1 MKNAAYDV
9 ICKILFVQIRPILSD
24 NEHIQNELFEF
35 NVVLGVIYLFCSMIQ
50 SIITGLIFLAALL
63 YLGRLVFNSFRAKTG
78 CSSGCGKCGVV
89 DFKKIEKQI
98 QQKSI

>member
-1 MKNAAYDV
+1 
-9 ICKILFVQIRPILSD
+9 
-24 NEHIQNELFEF
+24 
-35 NVVLGVIYLFCSMIQ
+35 MIQ
-50 SIITGLIFLAALL
+50 QIIIGLIFLAALL
-63 YLGRLVFNSFRAKTG
+63 YLVRMVINSFRAKDG